1 MEINDLF
8 IKVLQL
14 EKFSNQTLEEANQKV
29 LDIKQ
34 SAEKTIQETT
44 QSLQKE
50 LMSLEKQLEQALNKE
65 QAEKATHYQN
75 EIELQSE
82 RIKQQF
88 AVSLPTIAEWFR
100 KDIEQ

>member
-8 IKVLQL
+8 TKVLNL

-29 LDIKQ
+29 LDIRQ

-44 QSLQKE
+44 LSLQKE
-50 LMSLEKQLEQALNKE
+50 LLTLEKQLEDALNKE
-65 QAEKATHYQN
+65 QAEKAIHYQN

-82 RIKQQF
+82 RIKHQF
-88 AVSLPTIAEWFR
+88 AVSLPTIAEWFK

>member
-8 IKVLQL
+8 TKVLEL

-29 LDIKQ
+29 LDIRQ
-34 SAEKTIQETT
+34 TAEKAIQETS
-44 QSLQKE
+44 QIFQKE
-50 LMSLEKQLEQALNKE
+50 LLAFEEQLEEALSKE
-65 QAEKATHYQN
+65 QAVKAVHYQK
-75 EIELQSE
+75 EIEIQSE

-88 AVSLPTIAEWFR
+88 AVSLPTIAEWFK